1 MWRLYSTSKHSSMRK
16 LLKAPFTCDGVC
28 MSDRDK
34 MVKRWLYI
42 HKFSLLVVGR
52 SGQGKPREVP
62 VSSVSPREVP
72 VSSVSPWEAPV
83 SPWEAPVCS
92 GWVWE
97 ARRLLD
103 CWKLQRVRA
112 VWCKL
117 CLISNVW
124 PTWWITSDLYGLVR
138 LALLSLQRV
147 ELSIQEGWNVWVSSC
162 WLKQCLCYSINL

>member
-1 MWRLYSTSKHSSMRK
+1 MGRLYSTSKHSSMRK

-62 VSSVSPREVP
+62 VSSVSPWEAP
-72 VSSVSPWEAPV
+72 VSSVSV
-83 SPWEAPVCS
+83 S
-92 GWVWE
+92 E

>member
-1 MWRLYSTSKHSSMRK
+1 MRK

-52 SGQGKPREVP
+52 SGQGKPW
-62 VSSVSPREVP
+62 EVP

-83 SPWEAPVCS
+83 SSVS
-92 GWVWE
+92 VSE